1 VEIRRYFWG
10 VSNIAQSEP
19 LGLRLI
25 RIVTDWW
32 WIRPKVR
39 HSTGTEAVAAEAR
52 WVAAHGWNK
61 MDVTAL
67 LITAATNSR
76 RTLSGVR
83 VHSRRRLR
91 GAFGVFEFGCG
102 SNEAIGWTGCRSIA
116 SPLKVLEPF
125 LC

>member
-1 VEIRRYFWG
+1 MSRQLPNLGQRVRPNPNEAVVEIRRYFWG

-52 WVAAHGWNK
+52 RVAAHGWNK

-76 RTLSGVR
+76 RTLSRVR
-83 VHSRRRLR
+83 VHSRRQLRIGGVRRL
-91 GAFGVFEFGCG
+91 
-102 SNEAIGWTGCRSIA
+102 
-116 SPLKVLEPF
+116 
-125 LC
+125 